1 MDRLKAIESLV
12 FAARSNS
19 FSGAARHL
27 RVSRAM
33 VSRRISEL
41 ESHLGVRLFHRT
53 TRELSLTSAGR
64 QYFEFCSNTLQ
75 ALEYQDETLSRMQQ
89 EPQGL
94 LRIVAVRSFGVHHVA
109 AAIADFQK
117 SHPRLRI
124 EMELT
129 SGGLVTT
136 QLIQYGFDLGVG
148 LAPAPKSRL
157 VARRIA
163 DFNLY
168 LCAAPAY
175 LEGRGVP
182 RSPAQ
187 LAQHQC
193 LIHPR
198 HNPSGVWEFG
208 RHGKRLK
215 QKIPVALS
223 VTSTWALREAALRG
237 AGITPLPSYCVSNDV
252 REGRL
257 VRILERYAMAGG
269 TVVALYPHFR
279 MIPARVKVF
288 TEFMRR
294 QFDGKIG

>member
-1 MDRLKAIESLV
+1 MDRLKAIESFV

-41 ESHLGVRLFHRT
+41 ESQLGVRLFHRT

-64 QYFEFCSNTLQ
+64 QYFEFCSSTLQ

-94 LRIVAVRSFGVHHVA
+94 LRVVA
-109 AAIADFQK
+109 ARPFGIHHLGAATADFLK
-117 SHPRLRI
+117 SHPQLRI
-124 EMELT
+124 EIELT
-129 SGGLVTT
+129 SGNLVTT
-136 QLIQYGFDLGVG
+136 QLIQFGFDLGIG
-148 LAPAPKSRL
+148 LAPAPKSRI

-163 DFNLY
+163 DFSFI
-168 LCAAPAY
+168 LCAAPDY
-175 LEGRGVP
+175 LKTRGVP
-182 RSPAQ
+182 RSLRQ
-187 LAQHQC
+187 LTQHEC
-193 LIHPR
+193 LINPR
-198 HNPSGVWEFG
+198 HNPTGVWEFN

-223 VTSTWALREAALRG
+223 MTNIWALRDAALRG
-237 AGITPLPSYCVSNDV
+237 AGITLLPSYCVNSDL

-257 VRILERYAMAGG
+257 VQVLERYSMARG
-269 TVVALYPHFR
+269 TIFALYPHFR
-279 MIPARVKVF
+279 MIPAKVRVF
-288 TEFMRR
+288 TDFMRR
-294 QFDGKIG
+294 RFDGKLG